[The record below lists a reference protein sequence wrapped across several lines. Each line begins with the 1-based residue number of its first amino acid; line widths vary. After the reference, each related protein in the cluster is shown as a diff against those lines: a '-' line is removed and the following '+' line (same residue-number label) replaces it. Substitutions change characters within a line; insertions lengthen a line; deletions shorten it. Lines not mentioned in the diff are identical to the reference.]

1 MESFSHEQ
9 LNYFKISVIVL
20 DVFPA
25 TLRQV
30 FVSMWDSLVACTP
43 GCQNWDDSTT
53 VRNMFLAKEG
63 DKIDYI
69 PTDKSYLEWDCTAL
83 FQATLFSQTFALPD
97 GYGKRCTLYQLYVK
111 PLPIGTF
118 HDCVLSPTGNTAETW
133 ALALDQL
140 RLLKNMLCQSSSVQK
155 MDKTTFDRFL
165 MLARDAFTALEQNS
179 IEIDSIEELT
189 EDNFPSAKIQHLK
202 HGLEKENGIV
212 IEFNQV
218 NNHLNAIKSQ
228 DGNQVESDK
237 RQCPHLAFY
246 LRNVI
251 HEKAS
256 MKKDEQSDK
265 RKKDLKLL
273 LSCLQEEVKI
283 DVLENLNAERQSVA
297 CIICKEWIFSRA
309 VFFILTGKGLN
320 SDCVGTTSGSGN
332 SKDPDVFLF
341 SPSGDAKEK
350 SPFVV
355 VWKTPSVLEMKELSH
370 VGSTFHESIHTLFLQ
385 PQFQKN
391 CVIDQDFYME
401 LTLPTYATSSLN
413 TQIDYLPVLVALELS
428 KSNKDCSNI
437 EPIVNSPSIHVSY
450 FSYRFSNQRH
460 AEFVFSKLICS
471 LGKLLALTEV
481 QHAVISPL
489 HNAAIFF
496 FLEAKFSNSSL
507 SVVVEKDSVIV
518 KCHSI
523 CEFESTCIC
532 LSVRNTLES
541 KMESLSHDFRI
552 SWKSRHLELH
562 CEEGGISHHCKD
574 VNREPPCFGL
584 ASEST
589 CRNACACACGS
600 NPEHALEG
608 EQRKSLAQNEVKSLL
623 SNWWSIIN
631 QWLPFTASFCNGY
644 HIYRRISCT
653 VLLKIFLSN

>member
-1 MESFSHEQ
+1 MESFSDEQ
-9 LNYFKISVIVL
+9 MNYFKFSSIVL
-20 DVFPA
+20 DVFLA

-30 FVSMWDSLVACTP
+30 FVSMWDRLAARTP

-53 VRNMFLAKEG
+53 VRDMFLAKEG
-63 DKIDYI
+63 GKIDNI

-97 GYGKRCTLYQLYVK
+97 EYGKRRTLYQLYVK

-140 RLLKNMLCQSSSVQK
+140 RLLRNTLCQSSTVQM
-155 MDKTTFDRFL
+155 MDKTTFDYYL

-179 IEIDSIEELT
+179 IGIDSIEELT
-189 EDNFPSAKIQHLK
+189 EDNFPSAKIQQLK
-202 HGLEKENGIV
+202 LGLERENGIV
-212 IEFNQV
+212 TEFKQV

-228 DGNQVESDK
+228 AGIQVESDK
-237 RQCPHLAFY
+237 WQCSHGHSTFY

-251 HEKAS
+251 NEIVS

-273 LSCLQEEVKI
+273 LSCLEEEVKM
-283 DVLENLNAERQSVA
+283 DLLENLNAESVA
-297 CIICKEWIFSRA
+297 CIICKEWIFSR
-309 VFFILTGKGLN
+309 VIYFILTDKGVN
-320 SDCVGTTSGSGN
+320 SDCVDAASGS
-332 SKDPDVFLF
+332 SEIDPDVFLF
-341 SPSGDAKEK
+341 SPLSDPKKK

-370 VGSTFHESIHTLFLQ
+370 VGSTLHESILMLFLQ

-391 CVIDQDFYME
+391 CVVDQDFYME
-401 LTLPTYATSSLN
+401 LTLPTYATSSLC
-413 TQIDYLPVLVALELS
+413 TQIMYLPVLVVLELS

-437 EPIVNSPSIHVSY
+437 DSIVNLPSIHVSF

-460 AEFVFSKLICS
+460 AEFVFDNLICS
-471 LGKLLALTEV
+471 LGKLLAVTEV

-489 HNAAIFF
+489 HNVAICF
-496 FLEAKFSNSSL
+496 FLDAKFSNSSL

-518 KCHSI
+518 KCYSI

-532 LSVRNTLES
+532 LSVRNSLES
-541 KMESLSHDFRI
+541 KMESLSHDFRT
-552 SWKSRHLELH
+552 SWKSCHLELH
-562 CEEGGISHHCKD
+562 CEKGGISHHCKD
-574 VNREPPCFGL
+574 FNREPPCSGL

-589 CRNACACACGS
+589 NACACACGS
-600 NPEHALEG
+600 NPLYALEG
-608 EQRKSLAQNEVKSLL
+608 EQSISLPQKKVKSFL
-623 SNWWSIIN
+623 
-631 QWLPFTASFCNGY
+631 CNGGQ
-644 HIYRRISCT
+644 
-653 VLLKIFLSN
+653 

>member
-1 MESFSHEQ
+1 MESFSVEQ
-9 LNYFKISVIVL
+9 MNYFKFSYIVL
-20 DVFPA
+20 DVLPA

-63 DKIDYI
+63 DKIDNI
-69 PTDKSYLEWDCTAL
+69 PTDKSYLEWNCTAL

-97 GYGKRCTLYQLYVK
+97 GYGKRCTLWQLYVK

-118 HDCVLSPTGNTAETW
+118 HDCVLSPTGNTAETR

-140 RLLKNMLCQSSSVQK
+140 RLLRNMLCQSSSVQK
-155 MDKTTFDRFL
+155 MDKTTFDHYL

-179 IEIDSIEELT
+179 SGIDSIEKLST
-189 EDNFPSAKIQHLK
+189 EDNFPSAKIQQLK
-202 HGLEKENGIV
+202 HGLDRENGIV
-212 IEFNQV
+212 IEFKQA
-218 NNHLNAIKSQ
+218 NNHPNAIKSQ
-228 DGNQVESDK
+228 AGIQVESDQW
-237 RQCPHLAFY
+237 QCSHGHLTFY

-251 HEKAS
+251 NDIVS

-273 LSCLQEEVKI
+273 LSCLEEEVKM
-283 DVLENLNAERQSVA
+283 DLLENLNAERQSVA
-297 CIICKEWIFSRA
+297 CIICKEWIFSR
-309 VFFILTGKGLN
+309 VIYFILTHKGVN
-320 SDCVGTTSGSGN
+320 SDNCVDAASGSGN
-332 SKDPDVFLF
+332 SRDPDVFLF
-341 SPSGDAKEK
+341 SPSSDPKKK

-355 VWKTPSVLEMKELSH
+355 VWKTTSVLEMKELSH
-370 VGSTFHESIHTLFLQ
+370 MGSTLHESILMLFL
-385 PQFQKN
+385 QFQKN
-391 CVIDQDFYME
+391 CVGDQDFYME
-401 LTLPTYATSSLN
+401 LTLPTYATSSLYN
-413 TQIDYLPVLVALELS
+413 QIDYLPVLVALELS

-437 EPIVNSPSIHVSY
+437 DSIVNLPSIHVSF

-460 AEFVFSKLICS
+460 AEFVFDKLICS

-481 QHAVISPL
+481 QHAVISPFY
-489 HNAAIFF
+489 NSAIFF

-518 KCHSI
+518 KCYSI

-532 LSVRNTLES
+532 LSVRDSLES

-574 VNREPPCFGL
+574 VNREPPCSGL
-584 ASEST
+584 ASES
-589 CRNACACACGS
+589 RNACACACGS
-600 NPEHALEG
+600 NPLYALEG
-608 EQRKSLAQNEVKSLL
+608 EQSIYLPQKKVKSFLC
-623 SNWWSIIN
+623 NWSSIIS
-631 QWLPFTASFCNGY
+631 Q
-644 HIYRRISCT
+644 
-653 VLLKIFLSN
+653 